1 MPSSDNNTG
10 PATPASNKPNGTR
23 NAQDFPFY
31 DLSGTPEEIGLQYG
45 QQAAE
50 QIRTSISI
58 YKKAFEQKG
67 VSWER
72 AREIA
77 ASFAPQIEAYNPSYL
92 AEITKIAEG
101 ADLPREDI
109 IAINARTEILY
120 GQRPQTHAGADNDP
134 DGCTGAIAL
143 PSATANGHMIHGQN
157 WDWRDECADSAVVLR
172 ISPKGLPR
180 MLVFVEAGILARCG
194 MNSEGIALTGNF
206 LQTERDYGLPG
217 VPVPFIRRSI
227 LSAASLAEASRVVF
241 DSSRAFS
248 NNLMLSQKDGEA
260 LNLEATP
267 HEIFWIAPE
276 NDLLVHANHF
286 ISAAAMAKVK
296 DVGLETNTDS
306 LYRDRRVRAHLSA
319 HKGALTIETFK
330 EAFADRYGAPR
341 AVCRS
346 PISGPG
352 GKSSSTVATIIMDTT
367 AGKMWVAKR
376 PYGPHRYTE
385 YSL

>member
-10 PATPASNKPNGTR
+10 SSNPDSNKPNGTS
-23 NAQDFPFY
+23 NAQNFPFY

-45 QQAAE
+45 QKAAE

-58 YKKAFEQKG
+58 YKTAFEQKG
-67 VSWER
+67 VTWER

-77 ASFAPQIEAYNPSYL
+77 ASFAPQIEAYNPAYL
-92 AEITKIAEG
+92 TEITKIAEG
-101 ADLPREDI
+101 AELPREEI

-120 GQRPQTHAGADNDP
+120 GQLPQTAAGADDDP
-134 DGCTGAIAL
+134 DGCTGAIAM
-143 PSATANGHMIHGQN
+143 PETTADGHMIHGQN

-172 ISPKGLPR
+172 ISPRGLPR

-227 LSAASLAEASRVVF
+227 LSATSLAEATRVVF
-241 DSSRAFS
+241 DSARAFS
-248 NNLMLSQKDGEA
+248 NNLMLSQRDGEA
-260 LNLEATP
+260 VNLEATP
-267 HEIFWIAPE
+267 QEIFWMTPQE
-276 NDLLVHANHF
+276 GLLVHANHF
-286 ISAAAMAKVK
+286 ISEAAKSKVK
-296 DVGLETNTDS
+296 DIGLETNTDS
-306 LYRDRRVRAHLSA
+306 IYRDRRVREYLAGQSGKVTLEH
-319 HKGALTIETFK
+319 FK
-330 EAFADRYGAPR
+330 VAFADRYGAPR

-352 GKSSSTVATIIMDTT
+352 GKSSSTVATILMDTT

-385 YSL
+385 YSI